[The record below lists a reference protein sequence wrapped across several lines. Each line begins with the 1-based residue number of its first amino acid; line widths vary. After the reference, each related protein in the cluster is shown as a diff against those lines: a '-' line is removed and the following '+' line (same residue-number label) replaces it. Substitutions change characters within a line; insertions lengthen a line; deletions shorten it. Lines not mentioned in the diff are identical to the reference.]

1 MALIPRLTGFLEN
14 PLNQTLFGNN
24 KEVATAGTT
33 DSIETNTNQ
42 INLLPGS
49 LATGIAVTDTL
60 ELTSPSKIKFQ
71 TDAVIQVGAGN
82 NLIVDGIPAAG
93 VAPTN
98 VLYYNTTNQRVTYG
112 TAPSSGSA
120 WSTIPAGANV
130 NMNGNSIVNA
140 NNFLFSGLAPT
151 DITMGTYTAT
161 ATNDVSLIAD
171 TFRNIYVSPTTL
183 LVTSLAPID
192 EINFNGP
199 VALANGLFGTNQLMA
214 YNSSGTEWALP
225 INYTASSVSSIN
237 NISGPA
243 FSVFAQT
250 APNTTVAVPAVVGET
265 YLAVDSQNR
274 IQWLTQNTQAMNPD
288 DMFPENTQY
297 SITAGSTV
305 TGKYR
310 TTVMGADGLIYFTP
324 TQMAPQRGASV
335 DPTNDT
341 INLNAY
347 DITASNANPRYT
359 VSVGTRI
366 YHIPLS
372 PVNAANPWF
381 WPIYDTLTKTLDISV
396 SAGWAN
402 GAGPIC
408 GALSPNE
415 RFIYLPPFAEIGAAG
430 PNRGERVRKF
440 DTVTNTFTEIGSNYT
455 AAVYTNN
462 KWGTATLAPNGNIYC
477 FPFNA
482 RINVPPSTPT
492 VLVIDTVTDTTTIV
506 NLTGVTAGTTMYY
519 SSCLS
524 PDGNFIYVS
533 PLSGTNVI
541 KFNWRTNTFSQPAGL
556 AVGAFGGAK
565 FSGLASAPNG
575 LIYMFPQDET
585 TIRVINPA
593 TDTFIASIPVPN
605 NSVPA
610 KFGDCCLATNGKVY
624 CAPFSANDGAGNALA
639 SIVKTGIPTIPSWM
653 LGPGTNQV

>member
-1 MALIPRLTGFLEN
+1 MALIPRPTGFLEN

-24 KEVATAGTT
+24 KEIATAGTT
-33 DSIETNTNQ
+33 DADATNTNQ

-60 ELTSPSKIKFQ
+60 ELTSPAKLKFQ

-82 NLIVDGIPAAG
+82 NLVMDGVPVAG

-112 TAPSSGSA
+112 AAPSSGAA
-120 WSTIPAGANV
+120 WSTIPSGANV
-130 NMNGNSIVNA
+130 NMNGNSLTNA
-140 NNFLFSGLAPT
+140 DVLNFDGTAPV
-151 DITMGTYTAT
+151 DMTMGAYTAT
-161 ATNDVSLIAD
+161 VANQVDLVAD
-171 TFRNIYVSPTTL
+171 TTQLISATTTDL
-183 LVTSLAPID
+183 TVQAQAPND
-192 EINFNGP
+192 EINFNGA
-199 VALANGLFGTNQLMA
+199 VALANGLQPNSFVS
-214 YNSSGTEWALP
+214 YNPSGTEWGLATS
-225 INYTASSVSSIN
+225 YTAGSTTSVN
-237 NISGPA
+237 NIQGPA

-274 IQWLTQNTQAMNPD
+274 IQWLTQNTQALNPN
-288 DMFPENTQY
+288 DMFPENTQT
-297 SITAGSTV
+297 SLAVGATA

-310 TTVMGADGLIYFTP
+310 TTVVGSDGLIYCTP
-324 TQMAPQRGASV
+324 TNTAPQRAATI
-335 DPTNDT
+335 DPTTDT
-341 INLNAY
+341 VVSLNAY

-359 VSVGTRI
+359 VSAGTRI

-372 PVNAANPWF
+372 PVTAGPAWF

-396 SAGWAN
+396 AAGWAN

-408 GALSPNE
+408 GALGPTE
-415 RFIYLPPFAEIGAAG
+415 RFIYLPPFAETGAAG

-440 DTVTNTFTEIGSNYT
+440 DTVTNTFIEVGANYT
-455 AAVYTNN
+455 ASVYQNN

-492 VLVIDTVTDTTTIV
+492 VLVIDTVTDATTIV
-506 NLTGVTAGTTMYY
+506 NLTGVTAGATMYY

-533 PLSGTNVI
+533 PLSATNVL

-565 FSGLASAPNG
+565 YSGLAAAPNG
-575 LIYMFPQDET
+575 LIYMFPQDAT
-585 TIRVINPA
+585 VIQVINPA
-593 TDTFIASIPVPN
+593 TDTFVASIPVPN
-605 NSVPA
+605 NAVAA
-610 KFGDCCLATNGKVY
+610 KFGDCCLGPNGKVY
-624 CAPFSANDGAGNALA
+624 CAPFSANDGAGNALG
-639 SIVKTGIPTIPSWM
+639 SIVKTGIPTIPTWM
-653 LGPGTNQV
+653 LGPGTNQQ